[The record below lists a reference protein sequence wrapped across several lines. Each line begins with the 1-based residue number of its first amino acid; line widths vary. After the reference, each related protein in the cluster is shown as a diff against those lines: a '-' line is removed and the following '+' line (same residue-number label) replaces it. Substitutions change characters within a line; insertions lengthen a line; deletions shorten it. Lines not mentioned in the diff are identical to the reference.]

1 MVLRRLTVLS
11 ESDSRLRVKLVP
23 VTRTDL
29 IRRLRA
35 LGWAGPYS
43 GSKHQHMVK
52 GSVQLTIPNP
62 HGKKEVGVN
71 RLKILM
77 NEAGISRDEWL
88 NAR

>member
-1 MVLRRLTVLS
+1 MTILS
-11 ESDSRLRVKLVP
+11 ERDSLVRVKLVP

-43 GSKHQHMVK
+43 GTKHQHMIR

-62 HGKKEVGVN
+62 HGKKEIGVN
-71 RLKILM
+71 LLKLLL
-77 NEAGISRDEWL
+77 NEAEISRDEWL

>member
-1 MVLRRLTVLS
+1 MKLS
-11 ESDSRLRVKLVP
+11 P

-35 LGWAGPYS
+35 LGWAGPYA
-43 GSKHQHMVK
+43 GTKHQHMVK
-52 GSVQLTIPNP
+52 GSLQLTIPNP
-62 HGKKEVGVN
+62 HGKKEIGVN
-71 RLKILM
+71 LLKLLL